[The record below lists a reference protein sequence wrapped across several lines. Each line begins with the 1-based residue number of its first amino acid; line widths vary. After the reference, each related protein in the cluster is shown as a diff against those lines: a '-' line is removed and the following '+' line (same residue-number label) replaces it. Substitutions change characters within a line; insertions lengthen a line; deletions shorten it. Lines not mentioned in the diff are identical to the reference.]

1 MQSLGESNTQ
11 PRTPCSA
18 SGEWGGNRSN
28 LAALAGGAFLRG
40 VRFKSGG
47 ALASAETESIMVPP
61 NEIVLYGARRSY

>member
-1 MQSLGESNTQ
+1 
-11 PRTPCSA
+11 
-18 SGEWGGNRSN
+18 

-61 NEIVLYGARRSY
+61 NKIVLYGARGSY